1 MILPLAKLESGLEG
15 WLGCKIL
22 PREATVDGGSLISPR
37 TVYSFLQMACYGNGY
52 VLFAQT
58 LSGAK
63 NIMLLFDREREGG
76 GGGGRGAYV
85 VCRTHSTQ
93 RLRDGHSMCGH
104 PCKFNSCPFH
114 LCIRFHTTHITS
126 ILLDHCL

>member
-22 PREATVDGGSLISPR
+22 PRKATVYGGSLISPR
-37 TVYSFLQMACYGNGY
+37 TVYSFLQMASYGNGY

-76 GGGGRGAYV
+76 GEGGGLMWYV
-85 VCRTHSTQ
+85 EHIPHNGYEMVIGMCR
-93 RLRDGHSMCGH
+93 H
-104 PCKFNSCPFH
+104 PCKFRSCSFR
-114 LCIRFHTTHITS
+114 LCIQFHTTHITS
-126 ILLDHCL
+126 IFLDHGL

>member
-15 WLGCKIL
+15 RLGCKIL

-58 LSGAK
+58 LSGAN

-76 GGGGRGAYV
+76 GGGGAREGG
-85 VCRTHSTQ
+85 
-93 RLRDGHSMCGH
+93 LCGMS
-104 PCKFNSCPFH
+104 NT
-114 LCIRFHTTHITS
+114 FHTTVTRWS
-126 ILLDHCL
+126 